1 MSKKAMIK
9 GGTVMPSRAFKA
21 VGSISKT
28 GPPYLIAK
36 DISKDTNK
44 TWVINPTTFMGL
56 RN

>member
-1 MSKKAMIK
+1 MIN
-9 GGTVMPSRAFKA
+9 GGTVMLIRAFKS
-21 VGSISKT
+21 VGSISKA